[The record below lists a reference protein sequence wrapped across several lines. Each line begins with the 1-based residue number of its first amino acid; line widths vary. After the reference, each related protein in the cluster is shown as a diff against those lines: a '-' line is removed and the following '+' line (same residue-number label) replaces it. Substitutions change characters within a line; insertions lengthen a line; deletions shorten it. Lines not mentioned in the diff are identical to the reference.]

1 MILTWLA
8 RYTLPKVS
16 MYFAIHVVELAE
28 ENRITLSRYDSV
40 LYQYSNLR
48 ANVVDICLT
57 FMPNFATFE

>member
-1 MILTWLA
+1 
-8 RYTLPKVS
+8 